1 MYDYIVNI
9 CILGDSAVGKTSLT
23 NFIVNNNFNYNIDT
37 TIGVEFNTK
46 IFDIVAN
53 NVNYKL
59 KWLIWDTAGNINFR
73 SIITSYLKN
82 ATIYFI
88 MFDLSNLDSFNSII
102 DFFNLIN
109 EKGTN
114 DNFIY
119 LIGNKVDIEYSE
131 VSNHKIS
138 LMANELDLK
147 YFIISVKQNLSIKN
161 MIDEINKDLMDYILN
176 KSISKDEKIRNKI
189 RFKDDKVINLNDNYK
204 PKKNNC
210 C

>member
-46 IFDIVAN
+46 TFDIVAN
-53 NVNYKL
+53 NQNYKL
-59 KWLIWDTAGNINFR
+59 KWLMWDTAGNINFR

-102 DFFNLIN
+102 EFFNLII

-114 DNFIY
+114 NNFIY
-119 LIGNKVDIEYSE
+119 LIGNKVVLNI
-131 VSNHKIS
+131 V
-138 LMANELDLK
+138 K
-147 YFIISVKQNLSIKN
+147 YQIIKYL
-161 MIDEINKDLMDYILN
+161 
-176 KSISKDEKIRNKI
+176 
-189 RFKDDKVINLNDNYK
+189 
-204 PKKNNC
+204 
-210 C
+210 

>member
-138 LMANELDLK
+138 VIANELDLK

>member
-23 NFIVNNNFNYNIDT
+23 NFIVSNNFNYNIDT

-46 IFDIVAN
+46 TFDIITN

-114 DNFIY
+114 NNFIY
-119 LIGNKVDIEYSE
+119 LV
-131 VSNHKIS
+131 
-138 LMANELDLK
+138 
-147 YFIISVKQNLSIKN
+147 IKS
-161 MIDEINKDLMDYILN
+161 ILN
-176 KSISKDEKIRNKI
+176 MVR
-189 RFKDDKVINLNDNYK
+189 
-204 PKKNNC
+204 
-210 C
+210 